1 MVEEAVL
8 RIESGT
14 LDEREL
20 GALLA
25 VLCLAARRPPDDVRP
40 PAAPRWLHPERAAV
54 FVPPNSWRSAG

>member
-1 MVEEAVL
+1 MADEPVL

-14 LDEREL
+14 LDEDEL

-25 VLCLAARRPPDDVRP
+25 VVCLATRRPPDDARLL
-40 PAAPRWLHPERAAV
+40 AAPRWLHPERAAV